1 MPPKPVPTD
10 VADTAVHAARAA
22 GAELAGAPGVGTVPR
37 GCLIEPL
44 PASAAACEPFCAL
57 SQLLAACP
65 PEEEEV
71 AAVAAAPVAAPQ
83 LTVPRAAAAAVP
95 ARPPRAHSPDLF
107 SDSDSDEEWQRTQA
121 VEAAAAPASSAK
133 PVAVPAPA
141 PPPPASA
148 APPPVRKAVAV
159 GAEQMAWSAPHAL
172 AALML
177 RCDPFLSE
185 LGALLCA

>member
-1 MPPKPVPTD
+1 M
-10 VADTAVHAARAA
+10 HAAVRAA
-22 GAELAGAPGVGTVPR
+22 GVELAGAPGVGTVPR

-44 PASAAACEPFCAL
+44 PASAVACEPFCAL
-57 SQLLAACP
+57 GQLLAACP
-65 PEEEEV
+65 PEEVEEV
-71 AAVAAAPVAAPQ
+71 AAVAAAPVVA
-83 LTVPRAAAAAVP
+83 VPRASVTVVP

-121 VEAAAAPASSAK
+121 AVAAPAFGAK

-141 PPPPASA
+141 PPPAASA

-159 GAEQMAWSAPHAL
+159 GAEAMAWSAPHAL

>member
-1 MPPKPVPTD
+1 MPPKPVPVD
-10 VADTAVHAARAA
+10 VADTTMHAAVRAA
-22 GAELAGAPGVGTVPR
+22 GVELAGAPGVGTVPR

-57 SQLLAACP
+57 GQLLAACP
-65 PEEEEV
+65 PEEVEEV
-71 AAVAAAPVAAPQ
+71 AAVAAAPVVA
-83 LTVPRAAAAAVP
+83 VPRAAAAVVP

-107 SDSDSDEEWQRTQA
+107 SDSDSDDEWQRTQA
-121 VEAAAAPASSAK
+121 VKAVAAPAFGAK

-141 PPPPASA
+141 PPPAASA

-159 GAEQMAWSAPHAL
+159 GAEAMAWSAPHAL